1 MFTFRTIVQKVHQN
15 RSLNNYVYTEILRHS
30 PSVDII
36 LFPQREIWYN
46 GRMRNIIQGPQVTWI
61 DIKDPEEADITYLQE
76 TYALHPLVVDELLPR
91 AWRTKVEVFPDYLFF
106 VYYYPVYSKV
116 HRHTRPA
123 ELDIIIGK
131 NLLVTNH
138 YNSIVPLKALFDQCN
153 LYEDKKKTFMGQ
165 TAGHLLFHVLGQL
178 QEGSFVKLD
187 RINKKLHHI
196 EDQIFKG
203 NERQM
208 LQEISYLKAD
218 IINFWRIVNPQGEIF
233 ESLHSQSYS
242 FFGTELK
249 PYFTRL
255 LGEWDQE
262 RNDLETYKETIEA
275 LEQTNNG
282 LLADKTNEIVKILT
296 LFSVVFLPPVLMAS
310 LFSMNASDIP
320 LMEIRGGFW
329 ILVGL
334 MTFGVLGM
342 LWYFRHKRWL

>member
-1 MFTFRTIVQKVHQN
+1 
-15 RSLNNYVYTEILRHS
+15 
-30 PSVDII
+30 
-36 LFPQREIWYN
+36 
-46 GRMRNIIQGPQVTWI
+46 MRNIIQGPQVTWI
-61 DIKDPEEADITYLQE
+61 DIKDPEEADIKYLQE
-76 TYALHPLVVDELLPR
+76 TYALHSLVVDELIPP

-106 VYYYPVYSKV
+106 AYYYPIYSKA

-123 ELDIIIGK
+123 ELDIIVGK

-138 YNSIVPLKALFDQCN
+138 YSSIVPLKALFDQCN
-153 LYEDKKKTFMGQ
+153 LYEDKRKTFMGQ
-165 TAGHLLFHVLGQL
+165 TAGYLLFHILGKL

-196 EDQIFKG
+196 EDQIFMG

-233 ESLHSQSYS
+233 ESLHSQSHS
-242 FFGTELK
+242 FFGPELN

-255 LGEWDQE
+255 LGEWTQE
-262 RNDLETYKETIEA
+262 RNDLATYKETIEA

-296 LFSVVFLPPVLMAS
+296 LFSVVFLPPVLVAA

-320 LMEIRGGFW
+320 LVGVRGGFW
-329 ILVGL
+329 ILLGF
-334 MTFGVLGM
+334 MTLGVLGM
-342 LWYFRHKRWL
+342 MWYFKHKKWF